1 MYLVDCQIYTSI
13 WNDAQDIGDVTLVK
27 RLHALIH

>member
-13 WNDAQDIGDVTLVK
+13 WNDAQNIGDITLVK
-27 RLHALIH
+27 RLDTLIL